1 MKNRI
6 SILSMQMLRRI
17 GQWMAWG
24 SLGPILLLIG
34 AVSLYGALRLLQSD
48 PDEYQEPLAVTAA
61 VLDGLTAVVGA
72 LLILRPNVPYWRPLI
87 VAVAMCVANLGSDL
101 GRYGLT
107 LSGIQVAALWIIEAG
122 LLAFYGYHC
131 HVPGYRW
138 GARLLPGQPDHVP
151 HESPV

>member
-6 SILSMQMLRRI
+6 SILSVQMLRRI

-48 PDEYQEPLAVTAA
+48 PDEYQDPLAVTAA
-61 VLDGLTAVVGA
+61 VLDGLTAVVGG
-72 LLILRPNVPYWRPLI
+72 LLIFRPNASYWRPLI
-87 VAVAMCVANLGSDL
+87 VAVAMCVANFGSDL
-101 GRYGLT
+101 HRYGLT
-107 LSGIQVAALWIIEAG
+107 LSSIQVATLWVIEAG
-122 LLAFYGYHC
+122 VLAFYASHC

-151 HESPV
+151 RESSV